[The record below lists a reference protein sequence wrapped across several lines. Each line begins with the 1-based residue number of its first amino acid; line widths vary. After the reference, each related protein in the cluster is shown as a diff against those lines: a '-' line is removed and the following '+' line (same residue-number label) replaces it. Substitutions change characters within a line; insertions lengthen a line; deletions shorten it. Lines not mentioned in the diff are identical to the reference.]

1 MTTILIVLMLAAA
14 AVAAIVLARKRTP
27 ARAEQAETDTAWN
40 DPVGRG
46 GDQNTRSRDDG
57 TR

>member
-1 MTTILIVLMLAAA
+1 MTTILIVLMLAAG
-14 AVAAIVLARKRTP
+14 AVGVIVLTRKRTP
-27 ARAEQAETDTAWN
+27 TPAERAETDTAWN

-46 GDQNTRSRDDG
+46 EDQDTRSRDDG